1 MKDPALRSV
10 ALAARGLWIDMLCL
24 MFESSRRGYLQQAN
38 GQPLSL
44 AQLARMTG
52 CSTDEVAH
60 LVQELEDAGVC
71 SRTEH
76 GTIYSRRLVR
86 EEHKRESG
94 RARMDRFREKGG
106 GDPAGWTAIR
116 IPILKRDG
124 DSCAYCGQ
132 HAITVDHVLPKS
144 RGGTEDPSNLVAC
157 CKPCNNRK
165 GTSTPSEARMSFW
178 KFFDTSPLRGNAHA
192 ERVFITPP
200 ITPRDTPQKQ
210 APSSSSSTSVQNA
223 IPPEM
228 VMRGVL
234 SELCL
239 SGREL
244 SVALDEICRA
254 EMGKGRDASELRDA
268 LIASWRDYEASKP
281 NMTAYTKG
289 PTKFFGDG
297 DWRHRA
303 GWPWKD
309 GKQPSSQPK
318 PLTLTEKVRLSLE
331 AR

>member
-10 ALAARGLWIDMLCL
+10 SIASRGLWIDMLCL
-24 MFESSRRGYLQQAN
+24 MFESSRRGYLQQVN

-60 LVQELEDAGVC
+60 LVRELEDAGVC

-76 GTIYSRRLVR
+76 GILYSRRLVR
-86 EEHKRESG
+86 EETKREGTRNRVSG
-94 RARMDRFREKGG
+94 FRERERYKTGG
-106 GDPAGWTAIR
+106 VT
-116 IPILKRDG
+116 
-124 DSCAYCGQ
+124 
-132 HAITVDHVLPKS
+132 HHV
-144 RGGTEDPSNLVAC
+144 
-157 CKPCNNRK
+157 
-165 GTSTPSEARMSFW
+165 TP
-178 KFFDTSPLRGNAHA
+178 
-192 ERVFITPP
+192 V
-200 ITPRDTPQKQ
+200 KQ
-210 APSSSSSTSVQNA
+210 PPSSSSSTSVQNA
-223 IPPEM
+223 AITPEM

-239 SGREL
+239 SGKDL

-254 EMGKGRDASELRDA
+254 EMGKGRDATELRDA
-268 LIASWRDYEASKP
+268 LITSWREYEASRP

-297 DWRHRA
+297 DWRNKA

-309 GKQPSSQPK
+309 GQK
-318 PLTLTEKVRLSLE
+318 PAGRKYVND
-331 AR
+331 